1 LNTFENKW
9 NYPKIVFNHLI
20 LFSMIKVKNAN
31 GSSRFRIPLGY
42 DSWLD
47 YWEKQTG
54 VKMSICGCKNCNNT
68 DLVGGHVIKANS
80 TDKHYYITPICR
92 SCNNRTDEFYVYWDL
107 VPVPSNL

>member
-1 LNTFENKW
+1 
-9 NYPKIVFNHLI
+9 
-20 LFSMIKVKNAN
+20 MIKVKNAN

-42 DSWLD
+42 ASWLD

-54 VKMSICGCKNCNNT
+54 LKMSICGCKNCNNT